1 MSDAPAA
8 PATCPIPPEALSAA
22 VQKSVGAAAPAPLR
36 MMAARGLAPMA
47 PKDLVTAQFVLTF
60 DADEKIKT
68 SAEKSLAN
76 LDERIANSVL
86 SDTTVPGAVL
96 GYLAAV
102 LATKDVFAEKLLLN
116 PSTPSAAFV
125 EVAKSGSEHIS
136 EIIANNQ
143 ARLLDQPEIARS
155 LARNHNALRSTVD
168 RVVDF
173 LVRSSVML
181 DGVPEFE
188 AALLRLTGEERIKA
202 ASNVDIPVELIDEQF
217 LTAEQRKRLESGG
230 DGSRRMIEEG
240 DDPDEMQEPS
250 EEVKLSLVQRMRG
263 MTMGQK
269 VALATKGNKQVRNV
283 LVRDTNRIVAM
294 AAISS
299 PAVREIEVIAA
310 AQSRTVH
317 QDVIGYI
324 ANKKDWVKL
333 YPVKVAL
340 TSNPKTQL
348 PTAMKLV
355 PFLQKKDVKLL
366 SKSKNVPAGV
376 RNLAMKLAKDE

>member
-60 DADEKIKT
+60 DADEKIKA

-86 SDTTVPGAVL
+86 SDTTVPGPVL
-96 GYLAAV
+96 GYLAAA

-116 PSTPSAAFV
+116 PSTPSSAFV

-202 ASNVDIPVELIDEQF
+202 ANNVDIPLELIDEQF
-217 LTAEQRKRLESGG
+217 LTPEQRKKLEGT
-230 DGSRRMIEEG
+230 DGARRMIEEG

-355 PFLQKKDVKLL
+355 PFLQKKDVKML

>member
-1 MSDAPAA
+1 MTEAPV
-8 PATCPIPPEALSAA
+8 PLATCPIAPDALSAA
-22 VQKSVGAAAPAPLR
+22 VQKSAGAAAPPPVR

-60 DADEKIKT
+60 DADEKIRAAAT
-68 SAEKSLAN
+68 KSLAG
-76 LDERIANSVL
+76 LDERIAN
-86 SDTTVPGAVL
+86 AVL
-96 GYLAAV
+96 ADTSLSPHVLGFLAQS
-102 LATKDVFAEKLLLN
+102 LATKDAFVEKLLLN
-116 PSTPSAAFV
+116 PSTPSSAFV
-125 EVAKSGSEHIS
+125 EVAKVSSEHIC

-143 ARLLDQPEIARS
+143 ARLLEQPEIARS
-155 LARNHNALRSTVD
+155 LTKNGNALKSTID

-173 LVRSSVML
+173 LVRSSIIL

-188 AALLRLTGEERIKA
+188 SALLRLTGEERIKA
-202 ASNVDIPVELIDEQF
+202 ANSVDIPLDLIDEQF
-217 LTAEQRKRLESGG
+217 LTEEQKRKLGTSGE
-230 DGSRRMIEEG
+230 RRMIEEG
-240 DDPDEMQEPS
+240 DENEEAQEPT
-250 EEVKLSLVQRMRG
+250 EEVQQSLQQRMRG
-263 MTMGQK
+263 MTIGQK

-283 LVRDTNRIVAM
+283 LIRDTNRIVAI

-317 QDVIGYI
+317 QDVISHI

-340 TSNPKTQL
+340 AYNPKTQL
-348 PTAMKLV
+348 ASAMKLV
-355 PFLQKKDVKLL
+355 PHLQKKDVKVL

-376 RNLAMKLAKDE
+376 RNLAMKLAKGE